1 MDPAHE
7 QITRLAL
14 SELRDRGFVLS
25 GGQAFNAH
33 GLGTRPSQDIDLFT
47 NQDVDFDRAVDD
59 LRRVYEPAGYRMDAT
74 MRGPQFAHIALTDA
88 DDRTTEIDMGRDY
101 RSQPPVE
108 MDVGPVLD
116 VNDAVGGKLR
126 GIYDRTEAKDFL
138 DVQDAM
144 DSGWSRERLLAA
156 GDALERDGFDRSF
169 FADQLDAVNR
179 LSNEDFATYGA
190 SPERIDAV
198 RTTMTNWAAEVRA
211 RQANPE
217 LDENLRLAQSGVAEI
232 GQPGLAAAGAG
243 AADRRHSPYERD
255 RGQDGPQ
262 TER

>member
-1 MDPAHE
+1 MP
-7 QITRLAL
+7 
-14 SELRDRGFVLS
+14 
-25 GGQAFNAH
+25 
-33 GLGTRPSQDIDLFT
+33 
-47 NQDVDFDRAVDD
+47 DD

-144 DSGWSRERLLAA
+144 DSGWSRSGLRPAT
-156 GDALERDGFDRSF
+156 RS
-169 FADQLDAVNR
+169 
-179 LSNEDFATYGA
+179 SATA
-190 SPERIDAV
+190 SIACSSLISSTR
-198 RTTMTNWAAEVRA
+198 
-211 RQANPE
+211 
-217 LDENLRLAQSGVAEI
+217 
-232 GQPGLAAAGAG
+232 
-243 AADRRHSPYERD
+243 
-255 RGQDGPQ
+255 
-262 TER
+262 

>member
-1 MDPAHE
+1 M
-7 QITRLAL
+7 
-14 SELRDRGFVLS
+14 LS

-47 NQDVDFDRAVDD
+47 NQEVDFDRAVDD
-59 LRRVYEPAGYRMDAT
+59 LRRVYEPAGYQMDAT

-144 DSGWSRERLLAA
+144 DSGGRGSGSL
-156 GDALERDGFDRSF
+156 
-169 FADQLDAVNR
+169 
-179 LSNEDFATYGA
+179 
-190 SPERIDAV
+190 
-198 RTTMTNWAAEVRA
+198 
-211 RQANPE
+211 RQATRSSATASIARSS
-217 LDENLRLAQSGVAEI
+217 LISSTR
-232 GQPGLAAAGAG
+232 
-243 AADRRHSPYERD
+243 
-255 RGQDGPQ
+255 
-262 TER
+262 